1 MKNKKRKSF
10 IQWFLA
16 LFAVVFLGTVAAFNF
31 VINVYAANLSNVTVV
46 TGLSATST
54 GDANW
59 TRSGTTITGSATTT
73 SSESCTGSVTYT
85 SKTGTLTLT
94 NTSGNNAIVSFSLSY
109 ALEGGTATV
118 NGDSSTPS
126 TYSSLLAA
134 SGTIQIV
141 LTSSGSAT
149 TTASITISDI
159 SLSQVQNINVTFKT
173 ATGGT
178 YTVDGNTISSET
190 TITKLSSETFA
201 AAATAQSGYK
211 FFGWFDETHNSYVS
225 KTASDNLLFSSTC
238 TVYPV
243 FLTSAT
249 PVWEVGS
256 NTYTDLNDAI
266 SYASSSNTA
275 VITLVSNGTLNSGSY
290 TIPSGKTLLIPMDAA
305 KTMYTATPTVVY
317 GSHTTPSAYRLLTM
331 ASGASITVANGGA
344 ICLPSQL
351 SSQGQLGG
359 WNGTP
364 TGPDGRINMQS
375 GSTITVQSG
384 GNLYCWGYIYG
395 SGSVVIQSGGTV
407 YEAFQIKDWR
417 GGTAT
422 SKVYDYAFIFN
433 QYYVQNIEVPLT
445 IYAGATEKLHTS
457 ANASSSAYP
466 MSATFIGSGG
476 LFNITSG
483 YMIKDYIESTD
494 RMDISIYGN
503 ATISSMT
510 ISGVPL
516 IGSISTSS
524 YVMPIT
530 SNISINVKSGK
541 TTVSQDVELLPSVE
555 INIDSGATF
564 VVSSGK
570 KVYVYDNDNWDTFT
584 GSARLYVIG
593 YSVANGTNPKRTAAS
608 LVDAKIDVNGAV
620 EVSGNLYTS
629 TSGANI
635 TSSEGGGQIVFK
647 TAPGT
652 ANATIY
658 EMKNNSDKTSVTFNP
673 AHLHNG
679 PRYTGQSDE
688 YTEVAGAAANT
699 TYTCCPLCFKWFA
712 GTGTHPDCPVSDF
725 TVTFK
730 SQDGSVTLDTQTIAS
745 GDPVVYGGTTPTK
758 AATAQYTYTFA
769 GWATSANQTTGVPVS
784 SLPAVTANVTYY
796 AAFSQTVNTY
806 TITWKNYDGSTLET
820 DTGVPYGN
828 TPEYNGAAPT
838 KPATA
843 QNTYTFV
850 GWATSANGSAITIPS
865 VTGDATYFA
874 VFSENANTYTIT
886 WKNYDGTETL
896 ETDTNVPY
904 GSAPTYNG
912 STPTKPATVQ
922 NVYVFKGWA
931 TSANQTS
938 AITLPTVSGDA
949 PYYAA
954 FEEQTRTYTITFK
967 NDDGTTLATSEVAYG
982 STPTYSGDTPT
993 KAATAQYS
1001 YTFSGWTPAITAV
1014 TGDAT
1019 YTATYS
1025 STVNAYTV
1033 TWQNDD
1039 GTILETDTDVPYG
1052 TMPSYDGATPTK
1064 AATAEFSY
1072 SFNGWTP
1079 TVSAVTGNVT
1089 YVATYTETT
1098 NTYTV
1103 IWKNGDTTLETDTD
1117 VPYGTHP
1124 SYDGATPTKAASGQD
1139 RYSFIGWSMNP
1150 DDTYGVDGSVFTVT
1164 GDVTYYAIFGEYH
1177 VGLYRDSDGYVRLYD
1192 MEGNFQSNV
1201 TGIFYYSSSVY
1212 SGVGDNNYYYLVNGV
1227 VQEGYGLVA
1236 LQENS
1241 TTYLFYVLE
1250 DGTLL
1255 KETGGCTFYVS
1266 KTNGYTVNGITVQS
1280 GLYYFD
1286 ASGHM
1291 YFGNSLLTGNTEFGV
1306 ISSGTATIGGGH

>member
-1 MKNKKRKSF
+1 MKTKKRKSF
-10 IQWFLA
+10 IQWLLA
-16 LFAVVFLGTVAAFNF
+16 IFAMVFLGVVGAINGIGFVFAASGTLNTG
-31 VINVYAANLSNVTVV
+31 IS
-46 TGLSATST
+46 GLSASYS
-54 GDANW
+54 GDG
-59 TRSGTTITGSATTT
+59 TFSISSGTITGSVTTT
-73 SSESCTGSVTYT
+73 SSTSCGSTTYT
-85 SKTGTLTLT
+85 AKTGTLTFT
-94 NTSGNNAIVSFSLSY
+94 NSGSNDAILSFSLSY
-109 ALEGGTATV
+109 SLNGGSATV
-118 NGDSSTPS
+118 NGDTSAPSSC
-126 TYSSLLAA
+126 SSLLAP
-134 SGTIQIV
+134 SGTLVISI
-141 LTSSGSAT
+141 TSSDSAT
-149 TTASITISDI
+149 NTTTITISSI
-159 SLSQVQNINVTFKT
+159 SLSQVKNVDVTFK
-173 ATGGT
+173 APTGGT
-178 YTVDGNTISSET
+178 YKVDGNTISSDT
-190 TITKLSSETFA
+190 TITKLSSEAFA
-201 AAATAQSGYK
+201 VTATPSSGYK
-211 FFGWFDETHNSYVS
+211 FFGWFNETQNSYVS
-225 KTASDNLLFSSTC
+225 KTASDSLLCSNSC
-238 TVYPV
+238 TIYPV
-243 FLTSAT
+243 FLTST
-249 PVWEVGS
+249 TTVWEVGS
-256 NTYTDLNDAI
+256 NTYTDLTEAI
-266 SYASSSNTA
+266 SYATSSGQSK
-275 VITLVSNGTLNSGSY
+275 ISLVSNGTLPAGSY
-290 TIPSGKTLLIPMDAA
+290 TIPSGKTLLMPMDSA
-305 KTMYTATPTVVY
+305 KTIVTSTPTVIYNSYATPTAF
-317 GSHTTPSAYRLLTM
+317 SILTM

-351 SSQGQLGG
+351 SSKGQLAG

-384 GNLYCWGYIYG
+384 GNLYAWGYIYG
-395 SGSVVIQSGGTV
+395 SGSVVVQSGGTV

-422 SKVYDYAFIFN
+422 SNINSYAFIFN

-445 IYAGATEKLHTS
+445 IYSGATEKLYTS
-457 ANASSSAYP
+457 ANASSAAYP

-476 LFNITSG
+476 LFTISSG

-494 RMDISIYGN
+494 RCEISIYGN
-503 ATISSMT
+503 ASISPMT
-510 ISGVPL
+510 ISGLPI
-516 IGSISTSS
+516 IGSISTGD
-524 YVMPIT
+524 YIMPIT
-530 SNISINVKSGK
+530 SNLTINVHSG
-541 TTVSQDVELLPSVE
+541 TTTISQNVELLPSVE
-555 INIDSGATF
+555 INIDSGATLLIA
-564 VVSSGK
+564 SSK
-570 KVYVYDNDNWDTFT
+570 KMYVYDNDNWDNFT

-593 YSVANGTNPKRTAAS
+593 YSVANGTTAKRTSAT
-608 LVDAKIDVNGAV
+608 LVDAKINVNGNL
-620 EVSGNLYTS
+620 EVSGYLYTS
-629 TSGANI
+629 TGGANI
-635 TSSEGGGQIVFK
+635 TSSQGTGKALIK
-647 TAPGT
+647 TANNS
-652 ANATIY
+652 NATIY

-673 AHLHNG
+673 AKLHNG
-679 PRYTGQSDE
+679 QNKGSSYTGEE
-688 YTEVAGAAANT
+688 YLSTASTSSNI
-699 TYTCCPLCFKWFA
+699 TYNYCINCDYWY
-712 GTGTHPDCPVSDF
+712 TGTHECPVTDC

-730 SQDGSVTLDTQTIAS
+730 SQDGNTTLDTQTIAI

-758 AATAQYTYTFA
+758 AATPQYTYTFA
-769 GWATSANQTTGVPVS
+769 GWATSANQTTGTPVS
-784 SLPAVTANVTYY
+784 GLPAVTANVTYY

-828 TPEYNGAAPT
+828 TPEYNGATPT

-843 QNTYTFV
+843 QSTYTFV
-850 GWATSANGSAITIPS
+850 GWATSANGTAITIPS

-931 TSANQTS
+931 TSTNQTS
-938 AITLPTVSGDA
+938 AISLPTVTGDA
-949 PYYAA
+949 TYYAA

-1001 YTFSGWTPAITAV
+1001 YTFNGWTPAITTV

-1019 YTATYS
+1019 YTATYT
-1025 STVNAYTV
+1025 STINAYTV

-1052 TMPSYDGATPTK
+1052 TMPSYDGTTPTK

-1072 SFNGWTP
+1072 TFSGWTP

-1117 VPYGTHP
+1117 VTYGTHP

-1212 SGVGDNNYYYLVNGV
+1212 TGVGDNNYYYLVDGV

-1286 ASGHM
+1286 ANGHM